1 MKNMQI
7 KSSYNENYKEKI
19 YNVTKFRLISFEIYK
34 FFLFYLFM
42 SIISSLS
49 NHFPFSIFYELN
61 CNFFRLIKMFIYS
74 LILDMIYYFLFK
86 SNSGQFSLME
96 IIINSFFKPN
106 LVKSLCISISY
117 ALIYLTSLELKSLM
131 PRLGSAY
138 IKERYNIEPVYND
151 EDEENY
157 YARKGL
163 SKSTIYDIS
172 DKIFM
177 ISISFILLNHFII
190 IKQNFNLWPI
200 LDLARIINLK
210 KNLWASLKNIATVGI
225 PLFFIIY
232 LILIFFYHSIFIFD
246 ICFNY
251 TSLFVIEYNIF
262 FISKECLIN
271 FICAKISYLTYEINN
286 KEQLIKKEI
295 DFKNE
300 ENFYIIHYLKVLDD
314 IYKFPKDIKSNEQL
328 LKFDNLNHVKTK
340 IDFFM
345 ESINRKYSYFLGK
358 KKYFNIG
365 NNMNATDKLKIMIE
379 NIFEYIDYS
388 GNQVLEYETCVQIIK
403 YIIEIIGNIIIF
415 IADAKIKKSNEE
427 KYMDYSDYIY
437 FFIERLFEIDN
448 ILLNL
453 IQNKKISYSL
463 RKDIYKLRIYI
474 INYFDLV
481 RNRQNRFHF
490 IKLETQKIQNLLYE
504 NY

>member
-19 YNVTKFRLISFEIYK
+19 YNVTKFRIISFEIYK

-61 CNFFRLIKMFIYS
+61 YNFFQLIKICIYS

-163 SKSTIYDIS
+163 SKSTIYDTS

-190 IKQNFNLWPI
+190 FYYLFNSYFFL
-200 LDLARIINLK
+200 
-210 KNLWASLKNIATVGI
+210 S
-225 PLFFIIY
+225 FFI
-232 LILIFFYHSIFIFD
+232 
-246 ICFNY
+246 
-251 TSLFVIEYNIF
+251 
-262 FISKECLIN
+262 
-271 FICAKISYLTYEINN
+271 
-286 KEQLIKKEI
+286 
-295 DFKNE
+295 
-300 ENFYIIHYLKVLDD
+300 
-314 IYKFPKDIKSNEQL
+314 
-328 LKFDNLNHVKTK
+328 
-340 IDFFM
+340 
-345 ESINRKYSYFLGK
+345 YF
-358 KKYFNIG
+358 
-365 NNMNATDKLKIMIE
+365 
-379 NIFEYIDYS
+379 
-388 GNQVLEYETCVQIIK
+388 
-403 YIIEIIGNIIIF
+403 
-415 IADAKIKKSNEE
+415 
-427 KYMDYSDYIY
+427 
-437 FFIERLFEIDN
+437 
-448 ILLNL
+448 
-453 IQNKKISYSL
+453 
-463 RKDIYKLRIYI
+463 
-474 INYFDLV
+474 
-481 RNRQNRFHF
+481 
-490 IKLETQKIQNLLYE
+490 
-504 NY
+504 